1 MRYYIDRIEDG
12 IAVMDSE
19 GGERITVPV
28 GRLPDRVRDGSV
40 LILMP
45 DGVFLHD
52 CATETERRRA
62 LSERFSRLKNRNK
75 E

>member
-1 MRYYIDRIEDG
+1 
-12 IAVMDSE
+12 MDSE

-28 GRLPDRVRDGSV
+28 GGLPDGVRDGSV

-52 CATETERRRA
+52 RAAETERRRA